1 MVPASAAGPNLDVQH
16 ALAEIVAATYL
27 PRLHA
32 NERLDVG
39 ALSANYFSFTFPV
52 DVISAGGRNGVFV
65 KIPKADL
72 RLSGHTILPVTAA
85 DRQMAD
91 DEVRSLRALATD
103 WPLDELGVRFVT
115 IRGFNPDY
123 NAIVTE
129 RVYAAEALNVLR
141 RLDLRRRTGR
151 AVDGRRLISLLG
163 RLGSALGRFHKRAAA
178 AREFDP
184 SRAVPKLLRYCQ
196 ELATM
201 TRSELPGR
209 AAGALSAHDWSP
221 VAGYEASTL
230 KGIDL
235 RNLLIDGSD
244 GVFLLDPGRMK
255 RTCREADL
263 ARFLL
268 TYRILYWGHWLFA
281 LGCEPDPAAEGQF
294 LESYY
299 ASSEPASGRILE
311 FYLVKEALKHW
322 HTAHASLRLKTWPA
336 PVKRLVAAAY
346 IDRFYERQL
355 AVGLE
360 RLLA

>member
-1 MVPASAAGPNLDVQH
+1 
-16 ALAEIVAATYL
+16 
-27 PRLHA
+27 
-32 NERLDVG
+32 
-39 ALSANYFSFTFPV
+39 
-52 DVISAGGRNGVFV
+52 
-65 KIPKADL
+65 
-72 RLSGHTILPVTAA
+72 
-85 DRQMAD
+85 
-91 DEVRSLRALATD
+91 
-103 WPLDELGVRFVT
+103 
-115 IRGFNPDY
+115 
-123 NAIVTE
+123 
-129 RVYAAEALNVLR
+129 
-141 RLDLRRRTGR
+141 
-151 AVDGRRLISLLG
+151 
-163 RLGSALGRFHKRAAA
+163 
-178 AREFDP
+178 
-184 SRAVPKLLRYCQ
+184 
-196 ELATM
+196 M

-209 AAGALSAHDWSP
+209 VAGALSAHDWSP

-255 RTCREADL
+255 RTFREADL

-281 LGCEPDPAAEGQF
+281 LGCEPDPAAEGEF

-299 ASSEPASGRILE
+299 ASSEPASGRLLE

>member
-129 RVYAAEALNVLR
+129 RVYAAEALNVL
-141 RLDLRRRTGR
+141 G
-151 AVDGRRLISLLG
+151 
-163 RLGSALGRFHKRAAA
+163 
-178 AREFDP
+178 
-184 SRAVPKLLRYCQ
+184 
-196 ELATM
+196 LA
-201 TRSELPGR
+201 
-209 AAGALSAHDWSP
+209 
-221 VAGYEASTL
+221 
-230 KGIDL
+230 
-235 RNLLIDGSD
+235 
-244 GVFLLDPGRMK
+244 
-255 RTCREADL
+255 
-263 ARFLL
+263 
-268 TYRILYWGHWLFA
+268 
-281 LGCEPDPAAEGQF
+281 
-294 LESYY
+294 SY
-299 ASSEPASGRILE
+299 P
-311 FYLVKEALKHW
+311 
-322 HTAHASLRLKTWPA
+322 
-336 PVKRLVAAAY
+336 
-346 IDRFYERQL
+346 
-355 AVGLE
+355 
-360 RLLA
+360 